1 MSDNSLVGKNVCDCD
16 WVQPLFNWSSFEFQ
30 SQPPHG
36 GQSTKWCGNQLSFS
50 SSHLPALSS
59 QRHLAPRDRG
69 AHAGESVGEK
79 VVKGCGKGKGEEVSP
94 YGDDTTRRNWGR
106 GWEILPT
113 RERT

>member
-1 MSDNSLVGKNVCDCD
+1 MFVAATGCNPFSIGQVLNSNPNP
-16 WVQPLFNWSSFEFQ
+16 PLE
-30 SQPPHG
+30 G
-36 GQSTKWCGNQLSFS
+36 ESTKWCGNQLSFS

-106 GWEILPT
+106 G
-113 RERT
+113 